1 MAAPLRPLMILRLLA
16 GRGVFR
22 VGVQLMAVALLAIWG
37 TATYGEYAN
46 AWGTCAWLVFLP
58 TAAEK
63 AALKIL
69 PRTRLTTVVLAGLTL
84 RIAATPVVVL
94 AVALVFAVVVAPSS
108 TATLYLASGTWSACT
123 GLLMTL
129 SGLHRLR
136 GRPALDAAAFT
147 VVAVAVAVV
156 TTMTWLSGWSP
167 HTHLLILVGAIAV
180 VIGCSLSALPNEWLR
195 APKPD
200 RPRLTRAFGR
210 STVLLGITELL
221 DALTLS
227 ALFLVFALSGRM
239 VDSGPFHLALLAAGV
254 LCSLA
259 LYQLKLRQP
268 STSVSLRGVGGA
280 TGRARAER
288 LLRAAEFTGAGFAVA
303 LVAALLVPATRQALL
318 TGADIPMTASGY
330 VVLVVLAV
338 VEIAMSILLIYA
350 GYLVENT
357 DSQVLS
363 STAAAAVI
371 RLAATVACALVLAP
385 PLGAVGGF
393 CALTLGLAAEAV
405 TLRRLL
411 RRLHHEPRSAR
422 ASIFRSTSHK

>member
-1 MAAPLRPLMILRLLA
+1 IYGRQRHRRSCGELLRRGPHGGHHVARRGRAADDRQQTTHADTGAHPRLRPHGTSLRHRRCRRGARHAGSARTAPVRPRRRPRPSLRTGGPQARIRRRVRRVGGPTVGGRKRGARHPEVPPGQPGRRRTGSGGASPLSTSPSMAAPLRPLMILRLLA

-94 AVALVFAVVVAPSS
+94 AVALAFAVVVAPSS

-167 HTHLLILVGAIAV
+167 HTHLRMLVGAIAV

-254 LCSLA
+254 LCSLS
-259 LYQLKLRQP
+259 LY
-268 STSVSLRGVGGA
+268 
-280 TGRARAER
+280 
-288 LLRAAEFTGAGFAVA
+288 
-303 LVAALLVPATRQALL
+303 
-318 TGADIPMTASGY
+318 
-330 VVLVVLAV
+330 
-338 VEIAMSILLIYA
+338 
-350 GYLVENT
+350 
-357 DSQVLS
+357 
-363 STAAAAVI
+363 
-371 RLAATVACALVLAP
+371 
-385 PLGAVGGF
+385 
-393 CALTLGLAAEAV
+393 
-405 TLRRLL
+405 
-411 RRLHHEPRSAR
+411 
-422 ASIFRSTSHK
+422 